1 MLRRFFLKSALSFT
15 VASSFLGTAVAADTA
30 PRVDVVKIMSLTC
43 PVCRAAE
50 AHDPAIERAVQ
61 DYGGRFVFAPLPT
74 EAENAT
80 GAKERVYYAARDI
93 DASTASAVK
102 YSLYKGAQDMGI
114 QLTDYM
120 QIYTWLSQDAPQLES
135 KFEPLFEKAQG
146 DAASNALKRAVRLA
160 SQAGVGALP
169 AYVILVDGQ
178 VTASLDPQAVPG
190 NSLLTLRDEVIA
202 RVRKLSTR

>member
-1 MLRRFFLKSALSFT
+1 MLRRLFLKTAFTAAVAYSAM
-15 VASSFLGTAVAADTA
+15 GTAFAADA
-30 PRVDVVKIMSLTC
+30 SPRVDVVKVMSLTC
-43 PVCRAAE
+43 PVCRTAE
-50 AHDPAIERAVQ
+50 THDFAIERAVQ
-61 DYGGRFVFAPLPT
+61 EHGGRFVFAPLPT

-80 GAKERVYYAARDI
+80 GAKERVYYASRDL

-102 YSLYKGAQDMGI
+102 ASLYKGAQDMGI

-120 QIYTWLSQDAPQLES
+120 QIYTWLSQDVPQLEP
-135 KFEPLFEKAQG
+135 KFGALFEKAQG

-160 SQAGVGALP
+160 SQAGVSNLP
-169 AYVILVDGQ
+169 GYVIIVDGQ
-178 VTASLDPQAVPG
+178 VTALLDPQSVPG

>member
-1 MLRRFFLKSALSFT
+1 MLRRLFLKSALT
-15 VASSFLGTAVAADTA
+15 VAVACSAMSTAFAADKA

-43 PVCRAAE
+43 PMCRAAE

-61 DYGGRFVFAPLPT
+61 ERGGHFVYAPLPT

-80 GAKERVYYAARDI
+80 GAKERVYYASRDI
-93 DASTASAVK
+93 DATTSAAIK

-114 QLTDYM
+114 QLTDYI
-120 QIYTWLSQDAPQLES
+120 QIYTWLSQDVPQLEP
-135 KFEPLFEKAQG
+135 KFGALFEKAQG
-146 DAASNALKRAVRLA
+146 DAASKALKRAVRLA

-169 AYVILVDGQ
+169 AYVIVVDGQ
-178 VTASLDPQAVPG
+178 VTALLDPPSVPS

>member
-1 MLRRFFLKSALSFT
+1 MLRRLFLKSALT
-15 VASSFLGTAVAADTA
+15 ASIACGAMSTAFAADTA

-50 AHDPAIERAVQ
+50 THDPAIERVVVAG
-61 DYGGRFVFAPLPT
+61 GGRFVYAPLPT
-74 EAENAT
+74 EPENAS
-80 GAKERVYYAARDI
+80 GAKERIYYASREL
-93 DASTASAVK
+93 DANTAAAVK

-120 QIYTWLSQDAPQLES
+120 KAYTWLSQDVPQLEP
-135 KFEPLFEKAQG
+135 KFNQLFEKAQG
-146 DAASNALKRAVRLA
+146 DAALNSLKRAVKLA
-160 SQAGVGALP
+160 SQAGVSSLP
-169 AYVILVDGQ
+169 GYVILVDGE
-178 VTASLDPQAVPG
+178 VTALLDPQSVPG